1 MTVELT
7 SSDVRVT
14 LEGTEAESNLTVV
27 RAPVIVEVVN
37 ATPGGGGVTDHGA
50 LTGLADDDHKQYQRA
65 DAVFTATSPYTITD
79 ESLLATAGSAVT
91 LPDAEDNV
99 GREFTIASAAQTVS
113 ISTAGSDTIFG
124 VGSSYSLRVGNQVTF
139 VAINIAGS
147 WGYGVTGRNGD
158 AFHLPAWF
166 GQSIADGR
174 VVTMSSGVPAW
185 VEPSVPETAD
195 PRAWVT
201 EAFADEL
208 DTTTALWMR
217 CYPTA
222 ASMDGDYG
230 GTWQITNAGTGTGT
244 LPATPDGIDIRAKFY
259 LYRPY
264 EDSELAG
271 SGQDWPYQRYREILT
286 QTKAS
291 ATGGDLSEWAVVHP
305 DETFSGLS
313 EGVAAWFWESTLT
326 GAAGEGAGFFADDSS
341 QLIGVP
347 LIARLTLD
355 TATETVT
362 QWRWVPYDTGATG
375 VEQTDDGYWWEP
387 VDSETDAR
395 FASMDPNGTETWK
408 IGIQNR
414 MDVAWM
420 TAHEFGGSK
429 ILDIQP
435 SHLTTAGAGATSFT
449 DGVGNTISTTD
460 GTIAIPQALNAA
472 KVTSGVFPPARLGTG
487 TPTSF
492 TFLNGLGE
500 WTYDVPVFV
509 PVKNTTAS
517 TIAKGAPVYATGTVG
532 ATSTIEIAPADA
544 DDAAKMPAIGLTET
558 SLSANATGFVIVVG
572 TLRGVDTN
580 AYSINAPLY
589 VSTTAGQLTSTK
601 PTGTSDAVQMIGLVT
616 RVNANN
622 GEILVL
628 AQGAD
633 EVPNAIDAGKITSG
647 TLATARLGSGTASS
661 STYLRGD
668 QTYARPVVNAY
679 YVTGRYYYPPSVVG
693 GGTRALASGAASA
706 TPYPIYQAVSVDG
719 LQIDLSAATASGQ
732 TIDLHVMTANA
743 SGDPDASVFTVTV
756 TTTGSGTQ
764 VLSTTT
770 TAVALTPGLYYVV
783 AHNTSANS
791 LTSRSAAAACH
802 IAPMPAA
809 SASTANGYSGWLK
822 SPGTGAI
829 TSYPAVTAITD
840 NVNQSPLVAMRFA

>member
-14 LEGTEAESNLTVV
+14 LEGTEAQSNLTVV
-27 RAPVIVEVVN
+27 RAPVTVEVVN
-37 ATPGGGGVTDHGA
+37 ATAPSGGGGVTDHGA

-65 DAVFTATSPYTITD
+65 DSVFTTTSPYTITD
-79 ESLLATAGSAVT
+79 ESLLATTGAAVT

-99 GREFTIASAAQTVS
+99 GRSFTVAASAVTTT
-113 ISTAGSDTIFG
+113 ISCAGSDTIFG
-124 VGSSYSLRVGNQVTF
+124 VGSSYSIVATSSATFTAIQIGGAWGFALSYVDASRVTTGTF
-139 VAINIAGS
+139 GPKRF
-147 WGYGVTGRNGD
+147 TQTRQ
-158 AFHLPAWF
+158 F
-166 GQSIADGR
+166 
-174 VVTMSSGVPAW
+174 
-185 VEPSVPETAD
+185 
-195 PRAWVT
+195 VT
-201 EAFADEL
+201 EAHADEL
-208 DTTTALWMR
+208 DTTTALWLR

-271 SGQDWPYQRYREILT
+271 TSQDWPYQRYREILT

-305 DETFSGLS
+305 DETYSDLS

-362 QWRWVPYDTGATG
+362 QWRWVPYDTGVTG
-375 VEQTDDGYWWEP
+375 IEQTGDGYWWEP
-387 VDSETDAR
+387 VASETDAR

-420 TAHEFGGSK
+420 TVHEFGGSK

-435 SHLTTAGAGATSFT
+435 SHLTTAGAGATTFT

-460 GTIAIPQALNAA
+460 GTIGIPQALNAA
-472 KVTSGVFPPARLGTG
+472 KVTSGVFAPARLGTG

-500 WTYDVPVFV
+500 WTADVPVYL

-532 ATSTIEIAPADA
+532 NTSTIEIALADA
-544 DDAAKMPAIGLTET
+544 NVAAAMPAIGLTES
-558 SLSANATGFVIVVG
+558 SLAANATGYVVVIG
-572 TLRGVDTN
+572 TLRNVNTN
-580 AYSINAPLY
+580 AYSINQPLY

-616 RVNANN
+616 RVNTNN

-647 TLATARLGSGTASS
+647 TLATARLGTGTATA

-668 QTYARPVVNAY
+668 QTYARPVVEAY
-679 YVTGRYYYPPSVVG
+679 YVAGRYYYSPNCTG
-693 GGTRALASGAASA
+693 GGTRSLASGAATA
-706 TPYPIYQAVSVDG
+706 TPYPIYQSVSVDG
-719 LQIDLSAATASGQ
+719 LQIDLSSATAASQ
-732 TIDLHVMTANA
+732 SIDLHVMTANA
-743 SGDPDASVFTVTV
+743 SGDPDSSVFTVTV
-756 TTTGSGTQ
+756 TTTGNGTQ

-783 AHNTSANS
+783 AHNRSANA
-791 LTSRSAAAACH
+791 LTARSAAAASH

-809 SASTANGYSGWLK
+809 STSTANGYSGWLK
-822 SPGTGAI
+822 TPGTGAI

-840 NVNQSPLVAMRFA
+840 NVNQAPLVAMRFA

>member
-14 LEGTEAESNLTVV
+14 LEGTEAQSNLTVV
-27 RAPVIVEVVN
+27 RAPVTVEVVN
-37 ATPGGGGVTDHGA
+37 ATPGGGGGVTDHGA

-79 ESLLATAGSAVT
+79 ESLLVTAGSAVT

-99 GREFTIASAAQTVS
+99 GREFTIAAGAGTVTVSAAGT
-113 ISTAGSDTIFG
+113 DTIHLI
-124 VGSSYSLRVGNQVTF
+124 GSSYSIRVNNQATF
-139 VAINIAGS
+139 VAVNVGGAWGFGLSNRAG
-147 WGYGVTGRNGD
+147 N
-158 AFHLPAWF
+158 AFDLPAWF
-166 GQSIADGR
+166 GQSIADGK
-174 VVTMSSGVPAW
+174 VVTMENGQPTWAAGAS
-185 VEPSVPETAD
+185 ED
-195 PRAWVT
+195 RAWIT

-271 SGQDWPYQRYREILT
+271 TGQDWPYQRYREILT

-326 GAAGEGAGFFADDSS
+326 GAAGESAGFFADDGS

-355 TATETVT
+355 TATQTVT

-375 VEQTDDGYWWEP
+375 VEQTGDGYWWEP
-387 VDSETDAR
+387 VDSETSAR
-395 FASMDPNGTETWK
+395 FASMDPNGVETWK

-435 SHLTTAGAGATSFT
+435 SHLTTAGAGATTFT

-460 GTIAIPQALNAA
+460 GTIAIPQALDAA

-487 TPTSF
+487 TPTVH

-509 PVKNTTAS
+509 PVKNTSGS
-517 TIAKGAPVYATGTVG
+517 TIAKGVPVYATGTVG

-558 SLSANATGFVIVVG
+558 SLTANATGFVVVVG
-572 TLRGVDTN
+572 TLRGVNTN
-580 AYSINAPLY
+580 AYTINAPLY
-589 VSTTAGQLTSTK
+589 VSTTAGQLTGTK
-601 PTGTSDAVQMIGLVT
+601 PTGTSELIQNIGRVT
-616 RVNANN
+616 RVNSNN

-628 AQGAD
+628 GPGRTND
-633 EVPNAIDAGKITSG
+633 VPNAIDAGKITSG
-647 TLATARLGSGTASS
+647 TLATARLGSGTANSG
-661 STYLRGD
+661 TFLRGD
-668 QTYARPVVNAY
+668 QTYARPVVSAY
-679 YVTGRYYYPPSVVG
+679 YVTGRYYPTPGVTS
-693 GGTRALASGAASA
+693 GGTRSLASGAAAA
-706 TPYPIYQAVSVDG
+706 TPYPIYQPVSVDG
-719 LQIDLSAATASGQ
+719 LQIDLSAATGSGQ
-732 TIDLHVMTANA
+732 SIDLHVMTANA
-743 SGDPDASVFTVTV
+743 SGDPDASVFTVNV

-764 VLSTTT
+764 VLSATT

-783 AHNTSANS
+783 AHNRSANA
-791 LTSRSAAAACH
+791 LTARTVAAACH
-802 IAPMPAA
+802 VPPVP
-809 SASTANGYSGWLK
+809 SATTSTANQYSGWLK
-822 SPGTGAI
+822 TPGTGAI
-829 TSYPAVTAITD
+829 TSYPAVTAVTD
-840 NVNQSPLVAMRFA
+840 NINTSPIVSMRFA

>member
-27 RAPVIVEVVN
+27 RAPVTVEVVN
-37 ATPGGGGVTDHGA
+37 ATAGGGGVTDHGE

-99 GREFTIASAAQTVS
+99 GRAFTVAAAAGTVTV
-113 ISTAGSDTIFG
+113 STAGSDTIFG
-124 VGSSYSLRVGNQVTF
+124 IGSSYSVRVANQVTF

-147 WGYGVTGRNGD
+147 WGFAVVDRNGD
-158 AFHLPAWF
+158 SFHLPTWV
-166 GQSIADGR
+166 GQSIADGKT
-174 VVTMSSGVPAW
+174 VTMASGVPAW
-185 VEPSVPETAD
+185 VTPTPIPEERPWIAD
-195 PRAWVT
+195 ALNNEMVN
-201 EAFADEL
+201 
-208 DTTTALWMR
+208 TTALWMR

-259 LYRPY
+259 LHRPY

-305 DETFSGLS
+305 DETYSDLS

-326 GAAGEGAGFFADDSS
+326 GAAGESAGFFADDSS

-347 LIARLTLD
+347 LIARLTHD

-387 VDSETDAR
+387 VASETDAR

-435 SHLTTAGAGATSFT
+435 SHLTTAGAGATTFT

-460 GTIAIPQALNAA
+460 GTIAIPQALDAA
-472 KVTSGVFPPARLGTG
+472 KVTSGVFDVARLGTG

-500 WTYDVPVFV
+500 WTADVPVYV
-509 PVKNTTAS
+509 PVKNTSGS
-517 TIAKGAPVYATGTVG
+517 TIAKAAPVYATGTVG
-532 ATSTIEIAPADA
+532 NTSTIEIAPADA
-544 DDAAKMPAIGLTET
+544 DDSAKMPAIGLTE
-558 SLSANATGFVIVVG
+558 SELDPNESGYVVVVG
-572 TLRGVDTN
+572 TLRNVDTQGL
-580 AYSINAPLY
+580 AINAPLY
-589 VSTTAGQLTSTK
+589 VSTTAGQLTITK
-601 PTGTSDAVQMIGLVT
+601 PTGTSELIQNIGRVT
-616 RVNANN
+616 RANQNN

-628 AQGAD
+628 GPGRTND
-633 EVPNAIDAGKITSG
+633 IPNAIDAGKITSG
-647 TLATARLGSGTASS
+647 TLATARLGSGTASA
-661 STYLRGD
+661 STFLRGD
-668 QTYARPVVNAY
+668 QTWARPVVNAY
-679 YVTGRYYYPPSVVG
+679 YVAGRYYPSPG
-693 GGTRALASGAASA
+693 IISGGTRALGSGAASA
-706 TPYPIYQAVSVDG
+706 LPYPIYQAVSVDG
-719 LQIDLSAATASGQ
+719 LQIDLSAATGSGQ

-743 SGDPDASVFTVTV
+743 DGDPDASVFTVTV
-756 TTTGSGTQ
+756 TTTGSGSQ
-764 VLSTTT
+764 ALSATT

-783 AHNTSANS
+783 AHNTSASS
-791 LTSRSAAAACH
+791 LTSRAVTAGCH
-802 IAPMPAA
+802 VPPIPAA
-809 SASTANGYSGWLK
+809 IVSTANQYSGWLK
-822 SPGTGAI
+822 TPGTGAI
-829 TSYPAVTAITD
+829 TSYPAVTAVTD
-840 NVNQSPLVAMRFA
+840 NVNQAPLVSMRFA

>member
-27 RAPVIVEVVN
+27 RAPVTVEVVN
-37 ATPGGGGVTDHGA
+37 ATAGGGGVTDHGA

-65 DAVFTATSPYTITD
+65 DSVFTATSPYTITD

-99 GREFTIASAAQTVS
+99 GREFTIASAAQTVT

-124 VGSSYSLRVGNQVTF
+124 VGSSYSIVATSSATF
-139 VAINIAGS
+139 TAIQIAGS
-147 WGYGVTGRNGD
+147 WGFALSYVDASRVTTGT
-158 AFHLPAWF
+158 F
-166 GQSIADGR
+166 GPKRFTQTR
-174 VVTMSSGVPAW
+174 QF
-185 VEPSVPETAD
+185 
-195 PRAWVT
+195 VT

-305 DETFSGLS
+305 DETYPDLS

-387 VDSETDAR
+387 VASETDAR
-395 FASMDPNGTETWK
+395 FASMDPNGVETWK
-408 IGIQNR
+408 VGIQNR

-420 TAHEFGGSK
+420 TAHEYGGSK

-435 SHLTTAGAGATSFT
+435 SHLTTAGAGATTFT

-487 TPTSF
+487 TPTVH

-509 PVKNTTAS
+509 PVKNTSGS
-517 TIAKGAPVYATGTVG
+517 TIAKGTPVYATGTVG

-558 SLSANATGFVIVVG
+558 SLTANATGFVVVVG
-572 TLRGVDTN
+572 TLRGVNTN

-589 VSTTAGQLTSTK
+589 VSTTAGQLTGTK

-647 TLATARLGSGTASS
+647 TLATARLGSGTASA
-661 STYLRGD
+661 STFLRGD

-679 YVTGRYYYPPSVVG
+679 YVAGRYYYPPNVVG

-822 SPGTGAI
+822 TPGTGAI

>member
-1 MTVELT
+1 MTVEFT
-7 SSDVRVT
+7 SPQSNVT
-14 LEGTEAESNLTVV
+14 VEGDGSTFELTVTQT
-27 RAPVIVEVVN
+27 PLTLEVVN
-37 ATPGGGGVTDHGA
+37 ASAPSGGGGVTDHGA

-65 DAVFTATSPYTITD
+65 DSVFTTTSPYTITD
-79 ESLLATAGSAVT
+79 ESLLATTGAAVT

-99 GREFTIASAAQTVS
+99 GRSFTVAASAVTTT
-113 ISTAGSDTIFG
+113 ISCAGSDTIFG
-124 VGSSYSLRVGNQVTF
+124 VGSSYSIVATSSATF
-139 VAINIAGS
+139 TAINIGGA
-147 WGYGVTGRNGD
+147 WGFALSYVDASRVTTGT
-158 AFHLPAWF
+158 F
-166 GQSIADGR
+166 GPKRFTQTR
-174 VVTMSSGVPAW
+174 QF
-185 VEPSVPETAD
+185 
-195 PRAWVT
+195 VT
-201 EAFADEL
+201 EAHADEL
-208 DTTTALWMR
+208 DTTTALWLR

-271 SGQDWPYQRYREILT
+271 TSQDWPYQRYREILT

-305 DETFSGLS
+305 DETYSDLS

-326 GAAGEGAGFFADDSS
+326 GAAGESAGFFADDSS

-347 LIARLTLD
+347 VIARLTHD

-362 QWRWVPYDTGATG
+362 QWRWVPYDTGVTG
-375 VEQTDDGYWWEP
+375 IEQTGDGYWWEP
-387 VDSETDAR
+387 VASETDAR

-420 TAHEFGGSK
+420 TVHEFGGSK

-435 SHLTTAGAGATSFT
+435 SHLTTAGAGATTFT

-460 GTIAIPQALNAA
+460 GTIGIPQALNAA
-472 KVTSGVFPPARLGTG
+472 KVTSGVFAPARLGTG
-487 TPTSF
+487 TPSEY
-492 TFLNGLGE
+492 TFLDGTGA
-500 WTYDVPVFV
+500 WTADVPVFV
-509 PVKNTTAS
+509 AVKNTS
-517 TIAKGAPVYATGTVG
+517 GVTIAKGAPVYATGSVG
-532 ATSTIEIAPADA
+532 ASGAVEVAAADA
-544 DDAAKMPAIGLTET
+544 DDSAKMPAIGLLDSE
-558 SLSANATGFVIVVG
+558 LIANAEGQCVVMGVVRGLNTGSY
-572 TLRGVDTN
+572 T
-580 AYSINAPLY
+580 INAPLY
-589 VSTTAGQLTSTK
+589 VSTTAGQLTGTK
-601 PTGTSDAVQMIGLVT
+601 PTGTSELIQNVGRVI
-616 RVNANN
+616 RVNASS

-628 AQGAD
+628 GPGRTND
-633 EVPNAIDAGKITSG
+633 VPNAIDAGKITSG
-647 TLATARLGSGTASS
+647 TLATARLGSGTASA

-668 QTYARPVVNAY
+668 QAYARPVVEAY
-679 YVTGRYYYPPSVVG
+679 YVAGRYYYPPNCTG
-693 GGTRALASGAASA
+693 GGTRSLASGAATA
-706 TPYPIYQAVSVDG
+706 TPYPIYQSVSVDG
-719 LQIDLSAATASGQ
+719 LQIDLSSATAASQ
-732 TIDLHVMTANA
+732 SIDLHVMTANA
-743 SGDPDASVFTVTV
+743 SGDPDSSVFTVTV
-756 TTTGSGTQ
+756 TTTGNGTQ

-783 AHNTSANS
+783 AHNRSANA
-791 LTSRSAAAACH
+791 LTARSAAAASH

-822 SPGTGAI
+822 TPGTGAI

>member
-27 RAPVIVEVVN
+27 RAPVTVEVVN
-37 ATPGGGGVTDHGA
+37 ATASGGGVTDHGA

-79 ESLLATAGSAVT
+79 ESLLLTTGAAVT

-99 GREFTIASAAQTVS
+99 GRSFTVAAAAGTVTVS
-113 ISTAGSDTIFG
+113 KAGTDTIHG
-124 VGSSYSLRVGNQVTF
+124 IGSSYSIRVGNVATF
-139 VAINIAGS
+139 TAINVGGAWGFGLGS
-147 WGYGVTGRNGD
+147 RSGD
-158 AFHLPAWF
+158 AFNLPAWV
-166 GQSIADGR
+166 GQSIADGK
-174 VVTMSSGVPAW
+174 VIGIVDGVPAW
-185 VEPSVPETAD
+185 TTKGTGS
-195 PRAWVT
+195 RAWIT

-217 CYPTA
+217 CFPTA

-244 LPATPDGIDIRAKFY
+244 LPATPDGIDIRAKVY
-259 LYRPY
+259 LHRPY

-291 ATGGDLSEWAVVHP
+291 ATGGDLTEWAVLHP
-305 DETFSGLS
+305 DETYPTLS
-313 EGVAAWFWESTLT
+313 EGAAAWFYESTLT
-326 GAAGEGAGFFADDSS
+326 GAAGESAGFFADDSS

-387 VDSETDAR
+387 VASETDAR

-435 SHLTTAGAGATSFT
+435 SHLASAGAGATTFT

-460 GTIAIPQALNAA
+460 GTIAIPQALDAA
-472 KVTSGVFPPARLGTG
+472 KVTSGVFPPARLGSG
-487 TPTSF
+487 TPSAF
-492 TFLNGLGE
+492 TFLDGTGA
-500 WTYDVPVFV
+500 WTSDVPVFV

-517 TIAKGAPVYATGTVG
+517 TIAKGTPVYATGTVG
-532 ATSTIEIAPADA
+532 STSTIEIAPADA
-544 DDAAKMPAIGLTET
+544 DDAAKMPAIGLTESELT
-558 SLSANATGFVIVVG
+558 ANATGYVIVVG
-572 TLRGVDTN
+572 TLRGVNTN
-580 AYSINAPLY
+580 SYAVNAPLY
-589 VSTTAGQLTSTK
+589 VSTTAGQLTGTK
-601 PTGTSDAVQMIGLVT
+601 PTGTSELIQNIGRVT
-616 RVNANN
+616 RVNTNN

-628 AQGAD
+628 GPGRTND
-633 EVPNAIDAGKITSG
+633 VPNAIDAGKLTSG
-647 TLATARLGSGTASS
+647 TLATARLGSGTASA
-661 STYLRGD
+661 STFLRGD

-679 YVTGRYYYPPSVVG
+679 YVTGRYYYPPSVVS

-706 TPYPIYQAVSVDG
+706 TPYPIYQSVSVDG

-756 TTTGSGTQ
+756 TTTGNGTQ

-802 IAPMPAA
+802 IPPMPANTGT
-809 SASTANGYSGWLK
+809 SANQFSGWLK
-822 SPGTGAI
+822 TPGTGAI
-829 TSYPAVTAITD
+829 TSYPAVTAVTD
-840 NVNQSPLVAMRFA
+840 SVNQSPLVGMRFA